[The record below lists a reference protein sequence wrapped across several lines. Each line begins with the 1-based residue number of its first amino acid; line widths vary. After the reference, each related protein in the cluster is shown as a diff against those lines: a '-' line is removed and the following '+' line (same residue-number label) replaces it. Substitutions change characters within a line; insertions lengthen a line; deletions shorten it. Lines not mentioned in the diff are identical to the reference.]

1 MKMFFEMVINKI
13 IMRFKLKLYK
23 EQYYNVLN
31 CSKNNFKDKVKKQ
44 IRNF

>member
-23 EQYYNVLN
+23 EQNYNVLN
-31 CSKNNFKDKVKKQ
+31 CMKNNFKDKVKKQ